1 MAFLSHLL
9 IQVEH
14 MQVDA
19 ERVVHTA
26 QSTMIRRA
34 GLVRYDRNSVGG
46 PYTFNLTK
54 TPRL

>member
-19 ERVVHTA
+19 ERVVQTA